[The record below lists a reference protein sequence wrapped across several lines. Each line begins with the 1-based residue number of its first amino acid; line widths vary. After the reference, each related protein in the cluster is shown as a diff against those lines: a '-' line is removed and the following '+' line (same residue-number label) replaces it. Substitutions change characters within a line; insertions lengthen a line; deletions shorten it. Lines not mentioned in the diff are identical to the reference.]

1 MVALAVVMS
10 HELSN
15 GDPQRILSEQNHAL
29 QTGLLDA
36 ADEALGVAIESSITT
51 PAVPLSPF

>member
-1 MVALAVVMS
+1 MVSLAVVMS

-29 QTGLLDA
+29 HTGLLDA
-36 ADEALGVAIESSITT
+36 ADEALGIAIQ
-51 PAVPLSPF
+51 VR